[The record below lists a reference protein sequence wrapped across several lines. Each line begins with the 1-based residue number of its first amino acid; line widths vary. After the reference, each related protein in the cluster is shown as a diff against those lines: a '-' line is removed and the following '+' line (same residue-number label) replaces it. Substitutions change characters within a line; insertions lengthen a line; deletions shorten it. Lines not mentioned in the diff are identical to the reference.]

1 MKNIKCMQF
10 QKVSNQLK
18 LFRYLVLG
26 LFLLG
31 SQIGFAQI
39 RGGRLFPST
48 TPSGPTFSFADP
60 QELEIAGIEVTGSQF
75 YDGNSMIN
83 ISGLQVGDKIKVPGD
98 AIATAIRKIMDQGIL
113 DEVEIYVA
121 KTEGSKIWL
130 GIQLKERP
138 RLFALKYTGIRKGET
153 ETLNEKVKT
162 YKGKIIT
169 ETLRKNLELVIRKYY
184 QEKGRLNI
192 KTKSQIVV
200 DTLRGN
206 NATLVI
212 AVDKGAKVKVN
223 KIILNGIEAKQRALI
238 LRKIK
243 NTKQQR
249 FGRVFKPSK
258 FVPKKWDEDKETLL
272 AAMNKLGFRDFQI
285 ESDSVSRFNDESVNL
300 TINLVQGKKYFY
312 RSIIFDGNY
321 IYPDS
326 VLNDVLGIKKGDV
339 FNTEELDKKMAG
351 NPGEDLSSVYMDNG
365 YLYYNAEAVETAI
378 VGDSI
383 DLTIRISEGKQATIN
398 KVVLNGNTKTS
409 DHVVMRE
416 IRTLPGQKFNKSAII
431 RTVRELSTIGYFNP
445 EKITPNPIPRP
456 DGTVDIEYNVEEK
469 PSDQIELS
477 GGWGGFIGF
486 VGTLGVVFNN
496 FSAKNLTKLSAWR
509 PLPAGDGQKLS
520 VRFQANGAAFQ
531 NYSLTFTEPWLGGK
545 KPNSF
550 SVSLNRSVSYPY
562 QFRNTGFGGQ
572 NQFGRG
578 GFGGGGF
585 GGGGFG
591 GGGFGGGGFGGGGLG
606 GFNGGLGGFNSFAV
620 PDSLRTAHF
629 NVTSITFSLGKRLKW
644 PDDYFSLS
652 NSLAL
657 SSFDV
662 DRYYTWA
669 YPQGISTSITFMTN
683 FSRNSIDNPTF
694 SRNGSSFSLTG
705 SLTPPFSL
713 LGGNKSGTLIEYHK
727 WMFDASW
734 FTPLIGKL
742 VLHTR
747 AHLGFLGAYGN
758 RETTRFERFDVGGSG
773 MVQGFQ
779 FNRDIIGL
787 RGYKDRSI
795 GPSGSYGNGGVAYNK
810 FVLEARY
817 PVSLNPSATIFVLGF
832 AEGGNNFSSLK
843 EYSPFNL
850 YKSTGIGARIF
861 MPAFGMI
868 GIDYGFALD
877 KPRPGESDF
886 GRQAFTF
893 SIGQQIR

>member
-1 MKNIKCMQF
+1 VGLILF
-10 QKVSNQLK
+10 SGQL
-18 LFRYLVLG
+18 
-26 LFLLG
+26 
-31 SQIGFAQI
+31 SFAQI
-39 RGGRLFPST
+39 RGGRLFPSA

-60 QELEIAGIEVTGSQF
+60 QEYEIGGIEVTGSQF

-121 KTEGSKIWL
+121 KTEGTKIWL

-153 ETLNEKVKT
+153 ESLNEKVKT

-169 ETLRKNLELVIRKYY
+169 ETLRKNLELVVRKYY

-192 KTKSQIVV
+192 KTKSQIIV

-212 AVDKGAKVKVN
+212 AVDKGPKVKVN
-223 KIILNGIEAKQRALI
+223 KIILNGIDPKQRALI

-258 FVPKKWDEDKETLL
+258 FVPKKWDEDKEKLL
-272 AAMNKLGFRDFQI
+272 EAMNKLGFRDFQV
-285 ESDSVSRFNDESVNL
+285 ESDSISRFNDESVNL
-300 TINLVQGKKYFY
+300 TINLVQGKKYYY
-312 RSIIFDGNY
+312 RSITFDGNY

-326 VLNDVLGIKKGDV
+326 VLHDVLGIKKGDV
-339 FNTEELDKKMAG
+339 YNTEELDKKMAG

-365 YLYYNAEAVETAI
+365 YLYYNAEPVETAI

-398 KVVLNGNTKTS
+398 KVILNGNTKTS

-445 EKITPNPIPRP
+445 EKITPNPLPRP

-496 FSAKNLTKLSAWR
+496 FSAKNLTNLSAWR

-572 NQFGRG
+572 NQFGG

-591 GGGFGGGGFGGGGLG
+591 GLGGFNGGLG
-606 GFNGGLGGFNSFAV
+606 GFNGGLGGFNQFAV

-629 NVTSITFSLGKRLKW
+629 NVTSVTFSLGKRLKW

-652 NSLAL
+652 NSLAF

-694 SRNGSSFSLTG
+694 PRSGSSFSLTG

-713 LGGNKSGTLIEYHK
+713 LGGNKSGNLIEYHK

-747 AHLGFLGAYGN
+747 AHLGFLGSYGN

-787 RGYKDRSI
+787 RGYKDRVI

-832 AEGGNNFSSLK
+832 AEAGNNFATLK

-850 YKSTGIGARIF
+850 YRTTGFGARIF

-877 KPRPGESDF
+877 KPRPGDSDF

>member
-1 MKNIKCMQF
+1 MQF

-572 NQFGRG
+572 NQFGGG

>member
-1 MKNIKCMQF
+1 MQCKKESKRVNI
-10 QKVSNQLK
+10 
-18 LFRYLVLG
+18 FR
-26 LFLLG
+26 LFLVGLILFSG
-31 SQIGFAQI
+31 QLGFAQI
-39 RGGRLFPST
+39 RGGRLFPSA

-60 QELEIAGIEVTGSQF
+60 QEYEIGGIEVTGSQF

-121 KTEGSKIWL
+121 KTEGTKIWL

-153 ETLNEKVKT
+153 ESLNEKVKT

-169 ETLRKNLELVIRKYY
+169 ETLRKNLELVVRKYY

-192 KTKSQIVV
+192 KTKSQIIV

-212 AVDKGAKVKVN
+212 AVDKGPKVKVN
-223 KIILNGIEAKQRALI
+223 KIILNGIDPKQRALI

-258 FVPKKWDEDKETLL
+258 FVPKKWDEDKEKLL
-272 AAMNKLGFRDFQI
+272 EAMNKLGFRDFQV
-285 ESDSVSRFNDESVNL
+285 ESDSISRFNDESVNL
-300 TINLVQGKKYFY
+300 TINLVQGKKYYY
-312 RSIIFDGNY
+312 RSITFDGNY

-326 VLNDVLGIKKGDV
+326 VLHDVLGIKKGDV
-339 FNTEELDKKMAG
+339 YNTEELDKKMAG

-365 YLYYNAEAVETAI
+365 YLYYNAEPVETAI

-398 KVVLNGNTKTS
+398 KVILNGNTKTS

-445 EKITPNPIPRP
+445 EKITPNPLPRP

-496 FSAKNLTKLSAWR
+496 FSAKNLTNLSAWR

-572 NQFGRG
+572 NQFGG

-591 GGGFGGGGFGGGGLG
+591 GLGGFNGGLG
-606 GFNGGLGGFNSFAV
+606 GFNGGLGGFNQFAV

-629 NVTSITFSLGKRLKW
+629 NVTSVTFSLGKRLKW

-652 NSLAL
+652 NSLAF

-694 SRNGSSFSLTG
+694 PRSGSSFSLTG

-713 LGGNKSGTLIEYHK
+713 LGGNKSGNLIEYHK

-747 AHLGFLGAYGN
+747 AHLGFLGSYGN

-787 RGYKDRSI
+787 RGYKDRVI

-832 AEGGNNFSSLK
+832 AEAGNNFATLK

-850 YKSTGIGARIF
+850 YRTTGFGARIF

-877 KPRPGESDF
+877 KPRPGDSDF

>member
-1 MKNIKCMQF
+1 MQF
-10 QKVSNQLK
+10 QKVSNQFK
-18 LFRYLVLG
+18 LFRFIVLG

-31 SQIGFAQI
+31 SQLGFAQI

-48 TPSGPTFSFADP
+48 APSGPTFSFADP

-113 DEVEIYVA
+113 DDVEIYVV
-121 KTEGSKIWL
+121 KTEESKIWL

-550 SVSLNRSVSYPY
+550 SISLNRSVSYPY

-572 NQFGRG
+572 NQFGGG

>member
-1 MKNIKCMQF
+1 MQCKKESKRVNI
-10 QKVSNQLK
+10 
-18 LFRYLVLG
+18 FR
-26 LFLLG
+26 LFLVGLILFSG
-31 SQIGFAQI
+31 QLSFAQI
-39 RGGRLFPST
+39 RGGRLFPSA

-60 QELEIAGIEVTGSQF
+60 QEYEIGGIEVTGSQF

-121 KTEGSKIWL
+121 KTEGTKIWL

-153 ETLNEKVKT
+153 ESLNEKVKT

-169 ETLRKNLELVIRKYY
+169 ETLRKNLELVVRKYY

-192 KTKSQIVV
+192 KTKSQIIV

-212 AVDKGAKVKVN
+212 AVDKGPKVKVN
-223 KIILNGIEAKQRALI
+223 KIILNGIDPKQRALI

-258 FVPKKWDEDKETLL
+258 FVPKKWDEDKEKLL
-272 AAMNKLGFRDFQI
+272 EAMNKLGFRDFQV
-285 ESDSVSRFNDESVNL
+285 ESDSISRFNDESVNL
-300 TINLVQGKKYFY
+300 TINLVQGKKYYY
-312 RSIIFDGNY
+312 RSINFDGNY

-326 VLNDVLGIKKGDV
+326 VLHDVLGIKKGDV
-339 FNTEELDKKMAG
+339 YNTEELDKKMAG

-365 YLYYNAEAVETAI
+365 YLYYNAEPVETAI

-398 KVVLNGNTKTS
+398 KVILNGNTKTS

-445 EKITPNPIPRP
+445 EKITPNPLPRP

-496 FSAKNLTKLSAWR
+496 FSAKNLTNLSAWR

-572 NQFGRG
+572 NQFGG

-591 GGGFGGGGFGGGGLG
+591 GLGGFNGGLG
-606 GFNGGLGGFNSFAV
+606 GFNGGLGGFNQFAV

-629 NVTSITFSLGKRLKW
+629 NVTSVTFSLGKRLKW

-652 NSLAL
+652 NSLAF

-694 SRNGSSFSLTG
+694 PRSGSSFSLTG

-713 LGGNKSGTLIEYHK
+713 LGGNKTGNLIEYHK

-747 AHLGFLGAYGN
+747 AHLGFLGSYGN

-787 RGYKDRSI
+787 RGYKDRVI

-832 AEGGNNFSSLK
+832 AEAGNNFATLK

-850 YKSTGIGARIF
+850 YRTTGFGARIF

-877 KPRPGESDF
+877 KPRPGDSDF

>member
-10 QKVSNQLK
+10 QKVSNQFK
-18 LFRYLVLG
+18 LFRFIVLG

-31 SQIGFAQI
+31 SQLGFAQI

-48 TPSGPTFSFADP
+48 APSGPTFSFADP

-113 DEVEIYVA
+113 DDVEIYVV
-121 KTEGSKIWL
+121 KTEESKIWL

-550 SVSLNRSVSYPY
+550 SISLNRSVSYPY

-572 NQFGRG
+572 NQFGGG

>member
-1 MKNIKCMQF
+1 
-10 QKVSNQLK
+10 
-18 LFRYLVLG
+18 
-26 LFLLG
+26 
-31 SQIGFAQI
+31 
-39 RGGRLFPST
+39 
-48 TPSGPTFSFADP
+48 
-60 QELEIAGIEVTGSQF
+60 
-75 YDGNSMIN
+75 
-83 ISGLQVGDKIKVPGD
+83 
-98 AIATAIRKIMDQGIL
+98 
-113 DEVEIYVA
+113 
-121 KTEGSKIWL
+121 
-130 GIQLKERP
+130 
-138 RLFALKYTGIRKGET
+138 
-153 ETLNEKVKT
+153 
-162 YKGKIIT
+162 
-169 ETLRKNLELVIRKYY
+169 
-184 QEKGRLNI
+184 
-192 KTKSQIVV
+192 
-200 DTLRGN
+200 
-206 NATLVI
+206 
-212 AVDKGAKVKVN
+212 
-223 KIILNGIEAKQRALI
+223 
-238 LRKIK
+238 
-243 NTKQQR
+243 
-249 FGRVFKPSK
+249 
-258 FVPKKWDEDKETLL
+258 
-272 AAMNKLGFRDFQI
+272 
-285 ESDSVSRFNDESVNL
+285 
-300 TINLVQGKKYFY
+300 
-312 RSIIFDGNY
+312 
-321 IYPDS
+321 
-326 VLNDVLGIKKGDV
+326 
-339 FNTEELDKKMAG
+339 
-351 NPGEDLSSVYMDNG
+351 
-365 YLYYNAEAVETAI
+365 
-378 VGDSI
+378 
-383 DLTIRISEGKQATIN
+383 
-398 KVVLNGNTKTS
+398 
-409 DHVVMRE
+409 MRE

-572 NQFGRG
+572 NQFGGG

>member
-1 MKNIKCMQF
+1 MKNIYCMQF
-10 QKVSNQLK
+10 RKESRSFKFVQL
-18 LFRYLVLG
+18 FVLG
-26 LFLLG
+26 LILFSG
-31 SQIGFAQI
+31 PVSFAQI

-48 TPSGPTFSFADP
+48 ASSEPSFSFADP
-60 QELEIAGIEVTGSQF
+60 QEYEIAGLEVSGSQF

-113 DEVEIYVA
+113 DEVEVYVV
-121 KTEGSKIWL
+121 KTEGTKIWL

-153 ETLNEKVKT
+153 ESLNEKVKA

-169 ETLRKNLELVIRKYY
+169 ETLRKNLELVVRKYY

-212 AVDKGAKVKVN
+212 AVDKGPKVKVN
-223 KIILNGIEAKQRALI
+223 KIILNGIDPSQRSLI

-258 FVPKKWDEDKETLL
+258 FVPKKWDEDKEKLL
-272 AAMNKLGFRDFQI
+272 EAMNKLGFRDFQV
-285 ESDSVSRFNDESVNL
+285 ESDSISRFNDESVNL
-300 TINLVQGKKYFY
+300 TINLVQGKKYYY
-312 RSIIFDGNY
+312 RSITFEGNY

-326 VLNDVLGIKKGDV
+326 LLKDVLGIKKGDV
-339 FNTEELDKKMAG
+339 YNTEELDKKMAG

-365 YLYYNAEAVETAI
+365 YLYYNAEPVETSI

-398 KVVLNGNTKTS
+398 KVILNGNTKTS

-416 IRTLPGQKFNKSAII
+416 IRTLPGQKFSKSAII

-445 EKITPNPIPRP
+445 EKITPNPLPRP

-496 FSAKNLTKLSAWR
+496 FSAKNLTNLSAWR
-509 PLPAGDGQKLS
+509 PLPAGDGQKLA

-572 NQFGRG
+572 NQFGG

-591 GGGFGGGGFGGGGLG
+591 GLGGFNGGLG
-606 GFNGGLGGFNSFAV
+606 GFNGGLGGFNQFAV

-629 NVTSITFSLGKRLKW
+629 NVTSVTFSLGKRLKW

-652 NSLAL
+652 NSLAF

-694 SRNGSSFSLTG
+694 PRSGSSFSLTG

-713 LGGNKSGTLIEYHK
+713 LGGNRSGNLIEYHK

-734 FTPLIGKL
+734 FTPLVGKL

-747 AHLGFLGAYGN
+747 AHLGFLGSYGN

-787 RGYKDRSI
+787 RGYKDRVI

-832 AEGGNNFSSLK
+832 AEGGNNFASLK

>member
-1 MKNIKCMQF
+1 MKNIHYMYLRKELI
-10 QKVSNQLK
+10 SIK
-18 LFRYLVLG
+18 LFRHFLVG
-26 LFLLG
+26 LFLFC
-31 SQIGFAQI
+31 SQLSFSQTL
-39 RGGRLFPST
+39 GGRLFPS
-48 TPSGPTFSFADP
+48 SGSSAPTFTFDDP
-60 QELEIAGIEVTGSQF
+60 QDYEIAGISVTGSQF

-83 ISGLQVGDKIKVPGD
+83 ISGLQVGDVIKVPGD

-113 DEVEIYVA
+113 DDVEIFVS
-121 KTEGSKIWL
+121 KTEGNKIWL

-153 ETLNEKVKT
+153 ESLNEKVKT

-169 ETLRKNLELVIRKYY
+169 ETLRKNLELVVRKYY

-212 AVDKGAKVKVN
+212 AVEKGAKVKVN
-223 KIILNGIEAKQRALI
+223 KIVLNGIDPKQRALI

-243 NTKQQR
+243 NTKQKR
-249 FGRVFKPSK
+249 FGRIFKPSK
-258 FVPKKWDEDKETLL
+258 FVPKKWDEDKEKLL
-272 AAMNKLGFRDFQI
+272 EAMNKLGFRDFQV
-285 ESDSVSRFNDESVNL
+285 ESDSISRFNDEAVNL
-300 TINLVQGKKYFY
+300 TINLVQGKKYYY
-312 RSIIFDGNY
+312 RTINFEGNY

-326 VLNDVLGIKKGDV
+326 VLHDILGVKRGDV
-339 FNTEELDKKMAG
+339 YNTEELDKKMGG

-365 YLYYNAEAVETAI
+365 YLYYNAEPIESAI
-378 VGDSI
+378 EGDSI

-572 NQFGRG
+572 NQFGGG

-591 GGGFGGGGFGGGGLG
+591 GGGFGGGGFGGGGFGGGIG
-606 GFNGGLGGFNSFAV
+606 GFNNFAV

-629 NVTSITFSLGKRLKW
+629 NVSSITFSLGKRLKW

-652 NSLAL
+652 NSLAF

-694 SRNGSSFSLTG
+694 ARTGSSFSLTG

-713 LGGNKSGTLIEYHK
+713 LGGNKSGNLIEYHK

-734 FTPLIGKL
+734 FTPLLGKL

-758 RETTRFERFDVGGSG
+758 RETTRFERFDLGGSG
-773 MVQGFQ
+773 MVQGFS
-779 FNRDIIGL
+779 FNRDIVGL
-787 RGYKDRSI
+787 RGYKDRVI

-850 YKSTGIGARIF
+850 YKSAGIGARIF

-868 GIDYGFALD
+868 GIDYGFAMD
-877 KPRPGESDF
+877 KPRPGDADF

>member
-10 QKVSNQLK
+10 QKVSNQFK
-18 LFRYLVLG
+18 LFRFIVLG

-31 SQIGFAQI
+31 SQLGFAQI

-48 TPSGPTFSFADP
+48 APSGPTFSFADP

-113 DEVEIYVA
+113 DDVEIYVV
-121 KTEGSKIWL
+121 KTEESKIWL

-312 RSIIFDGNY
+312 RSIIFNGNY

-572 NQFGRG
+572 NQFGGG